1 MRPSLLFLFG
11 ILFLSCFSQTS
22 DKEITARLKRIQTE
36 IPLAFN
42 PIVRAQIADYQ
53 KSSKPSNVETI
64 GKFLIF
70 DNALKVVFSE
80 NKVPV
85 ELRYASISL
94 TNFNLIEKGVD
105 GKEGPFG
112 LRHRI
117 AIKNGLVITNY
128 IDERRDVL
136 KSAAVFCVEI
146 TRLYELYR
154 DWRLALTA
162 YNANEDDWLKAYA
175 LAGDARDYDTICS
188 YLPGGAKNTYPHFVA
203 ATYCANFYKEM
214 GYKTKPISVTT
225 GIVSVSRYTTLEHLS
240 TLLNVDYKLLKELNP
255 TYKKY
260 VIPQTTS
267 LFYITIPSTRINH
280 FYELGDEVYVYTAPP
295 ALPILEEKEKD
306 TTVITPV
313 IPHEDAPV
321 VQSTTATVYYKVRKG
336 DILLRIADLYDC
348 EVNELRQWNNI
359 RGNKIIVNQRLKIVV
374 PSSKLSY
381 YKKMDKL
388 PKSELNRIMLKD

>member
-64 GKFLIF
+64 SKFLIF
-70 DNALKVVFSE
+70 DNALKVVFTE

-136 KSAAVFCVEI
+136 KSAAVFCV
-146 TRLYELYR
+146 
-154 DWRLALTA
+154 
-162 YNANEDDWLKAYA
+162 
-175 LAGDARDYDTICS
+175 
-188 YLPGGAKNTYPHFVA
+188 
-203 ATYCANFYKEM
+203 
-214 GYKTKPISVTT
+214 
-225 GIVSVSRYTTLEHLS
+225 
-240 TLLNVDYKLLKELNP
+240 
-255 TYKKY
+255 
-260 VIPQTTS
+260 
-267 LFYITIPSTRINH
+267 
-280 FYELGDEVYVYTAPP
+280 
-295 ALPILEEKEKD
+295 
-306 TTVITPV
+306 
-313 IPHEDAPV
+313 
-321 VQSTTATVYYKVRKG
+321 
-336 DILLRIADLYDC
+336 
-348 EVNELRQWNNI
+348 
-359 RGNKIIVNQRLKIVV
+359 
-374 PSSKLSY
+374 
-381 YKKMDKL
+381 
-388 PKSELNRIMLKD
+388 